1 MTLPRPSLV
10 VVGSANVD
18 LMLTVPH
25 LPRPGETVAGDQF
38 ASAPGGKGAN
48 QAVAAA
54 RLGADVRFGACV
66 GDDAFGRMMLE
77 ALQAS
82 AVGTD
87 GVRVLPGSATGVAMI
102 LVDAAAENCIA
113 LAPGA
118 NAALSSADVIRLQPT
133 IAGASL
139 LVCQLESPL
148 ATVRAAIEAAHAAAV
163 PVLLNPAPARELDP
177 SLLRLVRFL
186 VPNESEASA
195 LTGISV
201 VDAPSAEQAAR
212 LLLEQGV
219 QTVLMTLGARGVL
232 LAERGRFEHLPAPRV
247 DAVDTTGAG
256 DTFVGAFAACWI
268 GSGDLRAAVD
278 FAQRAAAFSVT
289 GRGAQAAMPT
299 LAQLGCAPAA

>member
-1 MTLPRPSLV
+1 MTSPRPRLV
-10 VVGSANVD
+10 VLGSANVD
-18 LMLTVPH
+18 LMLAVPQ
-25 LPRPGETVAGDQF
+25 LPRPGETVAGEHF
-38 ASAPGGKGAN
+38 TTAPGGKGAN

-54 RLGADVRFGACV
+54 RLGADVHFVACL
-66 GDDAFGRMMLE
+66 GDDAFGRMLLE
-77 ALQAS
+77 ALRAS

-87 GVRVLPGSATGVAMI
+87 GVRLVDGSATGVAMI

-195 LTGISV
+195 LTGIGV
-201 VDAPSAEQAAR
+201 VDAASAERAAGA
-212 LLLEQGV
+212 LLERGV
-219 QTVLMTLGARGVL
+219 QTVLMTRGAQGVL
-232 LAERGRFEHLPAPRV
+232 IAERGRFEHLPAPRV

-256 DTFVGAFAACWI
+256 DTFVGAFAAHWI
-268 GSGDLRAAVD
+268 GSGELCSAVE

-289 GRGAQAAMPT
+289 GRGAQASMPT
-299 LAQLGCAPAA
+299 LAQLVSMP